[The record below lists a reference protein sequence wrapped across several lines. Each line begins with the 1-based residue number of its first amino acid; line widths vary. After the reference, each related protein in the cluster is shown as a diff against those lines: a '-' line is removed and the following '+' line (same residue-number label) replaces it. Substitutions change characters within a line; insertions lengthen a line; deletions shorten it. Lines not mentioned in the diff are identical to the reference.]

1 MILNFSEITPFI
13 EFLKKYFCSIIT
25 ILRDN
30 INDLSYNYKLSNFGT
45 KLENFQVYSST
56 LIGLR
61 DGARWELAIGDEIFI
76 KKADGEISYSK
87 IEEIRTYE
95 ATSDISIKINGN
107 VKKNSLIYKYN
118 KKDELSIGAKAESYI
133 SLTIPTKCNAEG
145 ALDVDG
151 YFSGVKL
158 EFWFRA
164 TLHADETSSEPN
176 YNKKIIDELVGTNY
190 YN

>member
-1 MILNFSEITPFI
+1 MEVDYKIEIVFESEVNLVGRKIGEDEETGESTYEKYGNIKCNFAEG
-13 EFLKKYFCSIIT
+13 LK
-25 ILRDN
+25 
-30 INDLSYNYKLSNFGT
+30 G
-45 KLENFQVYSST
+45 
-56 LIGLR
+56 
-61 DGARWELAIGDEIFI
+61 AIGDFNVQGII
-76 KKADGEISYSK
+76 KGRIEMSAK
-87 IEEIRTYE
+87 IE
-95 ATSDISIKINGN
+95 IKS
-107 VKKNSLIYKYN
+107 KLTRKNIEPQEDKYN

-176 YNKKIIDELVGTNY
+176 YNKKIIDSIPINKTLKF
-190 YN
+190 